1 MEKITKTDLKLKKSR
16 IYTKEQ
22 ELADQIYSYFGKKIK
37 FGLIMNKILN
47 CGYQYIY
54 ECFNEVKQSNPKNRE
69 ALFMW
74 KAGQV
79 KINFNTNIRQTK

>member
-1 MEKITKTDLKLKKSR
+1 MEKLSIKDLKLKKTK

-22 ELADQIYSYFGKKIK
+22 ELADQIYSYFGKQLK
-37 FGLIMNKILN
+37 FGLIMNFIKQK
-47 CGYQYIY
+47 GFQFMY
-54 ECFNEVKQSNPKNRE
+54 EVYNEIKHSNPKNRE

-74 KAGQV
+74 KVGQV